1 MNLTFSRKSKFILS
15 FFTLIAI
22 FMLWSFQ
29 KNKDYNMGKNK
40 TYSFFL
46 GTYTDSTSQG
56 IYKYLLQGD
65 GKLKQIGLVAFSD
78 NPSFLAISP
87 DREFLLA
94 VNEINIDG
102 VGTVES
108 FLITEDSLEFIS
120 KSSSGGAHPCFV
132 AVNNAGFVATANYTG
147 GNVGLLKLNKNGEL
161 SNVLDLQQHFGS
173 GTTERQK
180 VPHAHSVW
188 FEPNSD
194 IVISIDLG
202 TNELLFSHLDE
213 TSQKLLPSDDYKI
226 SMKPGAGPR
235 HLAFHPNGEWIYIA
249 NELNSTVTLI
259 KKSDNNKYIK
269 SISVSSLPY
278 GYAGPNTCADIRT
291 SSDGKFVYAS
301 NRGHNSIAIFE
312 VHSDGTLRLIGNES
326 TRGDGPR
333 NFSLSPNEEYVLV
346 ANQRT
351 RNIVSF
357 KRDKKTGLLN
367 FASEIKAPTP
377 VCIVF

>member
-1 MNLTFSRKSKFILS
+1 MKLTINNKFKFILT
-15 FFTLIAI
+15 FFGLITV
-22 FMLWSFQ
+22 FMLLSFQ
-29 KNKDYNMGKNK
+29 KNDNK
-40 TYSFFL
+40 TFSFFL

-56 IYKYLLQGD
+56 IYKYLLQKD
-65 GKLKQIGLVAFSD
+65 GTLKQIGLVAVTE
-78 NPSFLAISP
+78 NPSFLAISF

-94 VNEINIDG
+94 ANEINIDG

-147 GNVGLLKLNKNGEL
+147 GNVGLLKLNENGEL

-235 HLAFHPNGEWIYIA
+235 HLAFHPNEKWIYVA

-259 KKSDNNKYIK
+259 KKSDGNKYIK

-278 GYAGPNTCADIRT
+278 GYAEPNTCADIRT

>member
-1 MNLTFSRKSKFILS
+1 
-15 FFTLIAI
+15 
-22 FMLWSFQ
+22 MLWSFQ
-29 KNKDYNMGKNK
+29 KNKDKNMENK

-56 IYKYLLQGD
+56 IYKYLLHGD
-65 GKLKQIGLVAFSD
+65 GTLNQIGLAAVSD
-78 NPSFLAISP
+78 NPSFLAVSP
-87 DREFLLA
+87 DRKFLLA
-94 VNEINIDG
+94 VNEINKDG

-108 FLITEDSLEFIS
+108 FLITDDSLEFIS
-120 KSSSGGAHPCFV
+120 RSSSGGAHPCFV
-132 AVNNAGFVATANYTG
+132 AVNQDGFVATANYTG
-147 GNVGLLKLNKNGEL
+147 GNVGLLKLNDNGEL
-161 SNVLDLQQHFGS
+161 SDVLDLQQHTGH

-180 VPHAHSVW
+180 APHAHSVW

-202 TNELLFSHLDE
+202 TNELLFSHLDA
-213 TSQKLLPSDDYKI
+213 TSQKLVPSDDYKI
-226 SMKPGAGPR
+226 NMEPGAGPR
-235 HLAFHPNGEWIYIA
+235 HLAFHPNGKWIYVA
-249 NELNSTVTLI
+249 NELNSTITLI
-259 KKSDNNKYIK
+259 KKSDNDKYIK

-278 GYAGPNTCADIRT
+278 GYAEPNTCADIRT

-333 NFSLSPNEEYVLV
+333 NFSLSPDEEYLIV
-346 ANQRT
+346 ANQRK

-357 KRDKKTGLLN
+357 KRDKNTGLLN
-367 FASEIKAPTP
+367 FVSEIKAPTP